1 MHKISSVLVRSR
13 KRIRSFVKG
22 SYGRLKR
29 GANAGANYQD
39 LLWTSLTALRTCADA
54 YPPLKGAVGALVAIL
69 EISEVRN
76 RKRYRHYHGWDLN
89 LVNQRIAHS
98 KKDGCELGRH
108 AVDVLKM
115 LADVTSNRDAISGPM
130 LASIVLFET

>member
-1 MHKISSVLVRSR
+1 MHKISSVLVRSG

-76 RKRYRHYHGWDLN
+76 RKRYWYYHGWDLN

-115 LADVTSNRDAISGPM
+115 LADVTSNRDAISEPM